1 MSRLSALLLARA
13 LLQLCWQSV
22 AELVLS
28 LVTADCSGGQG
39 SPMTMA
45 TVSSLALLP
54 ASGSF
59 LPEVLYL

>member
-22 AELVLS
+22 AKLILS
-28 LVTADCSGGQG
+28 LVTADCSGDQG
-39 SPMTMA
+39 SLMTLA
-45 TVSSLALLP
+45 TVTRLALLP

-59 LPEVLYL
+59 LPVVPYL